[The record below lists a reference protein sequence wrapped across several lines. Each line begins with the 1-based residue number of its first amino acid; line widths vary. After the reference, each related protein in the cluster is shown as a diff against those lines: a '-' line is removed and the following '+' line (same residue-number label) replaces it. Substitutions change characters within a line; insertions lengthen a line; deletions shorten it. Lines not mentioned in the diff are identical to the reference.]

1 MIQASVLMSRLFCPN
16 LCFHI
21 VWAFLTT
28 EKHKKLN
35 NIKAVIIL
43 ELFMGISQKS
53 SLFFFEIQFY
63 HWVKL
68 CWKLT
73 TDIFRL
79 IFTPVKGVD
88 KFGSFETSISR
99 KKKANID
106 HLLTLSFTILKK
118 YIGVLTLDTSFK
130 DSLLY

>member
-1 MIQASVLMSRLFCPN
+1 MIQASVLISRLFCPN

-28 EKHKKLN
+28 KKHKKLN

-43 ELFMGISQKS
+43 ELFMGISHKS

-73 TDIFRL
+73 PDIFRL

-99 KKKANID
+99 KKKRKYRSFFNIII
-106 HLLTLSFTILKK
+106 HYFKK
-118 YIGVLTLDTSFK
+118 IYRRTYIRYVI
-130 DSLLY
+130 